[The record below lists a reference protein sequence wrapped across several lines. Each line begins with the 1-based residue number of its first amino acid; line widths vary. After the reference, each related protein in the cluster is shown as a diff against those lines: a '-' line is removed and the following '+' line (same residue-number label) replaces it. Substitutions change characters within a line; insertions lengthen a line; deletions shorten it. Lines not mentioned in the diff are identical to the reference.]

1 MIAHLDCTT
10 GVSGDKFLGALLA
23 VGEQTGAFTAR
34 DLSALAT
41 SLVPEATVEVAPV
54 VSRGVTAL
62 GVRVGAADQ
71 PHHRSMRDI
80 RGLIE
85 RATLPDAV
93 RETAL
98 RVFEELAVAEAKV
111 HGCPPDEV
119 HFHEVGALD
128 SVVDV
133 VGVCAGVAALGIEQL
148 TASVIATGWGD
159 VETSHGALAVPA
171 PATALLLLGVPTAPG
186 PAPCDGS
193 APGELTTPTGAALVR
208 VLAGG
213 FGPQPS
219 MTSRFSGHG
228 AGTRDVG
235 HPNVCRLTLGDAAD
249 ASGDDPGTGEAGGAL
264 PGDTGG
270 VHEPVVLL
278 ETNLDHLSPE
288 AVAFACEELL
298 GAGALD
304 VWTTPVTMKKG
315 RSAFVVSVLCR
326 PADAARLTAS
336 IHELTGTLGVRVS
349 ELTRSVV
356 DREVVTVRTEWG
368 SVRYKKGAGRSR
380 PEHDDVADVARRTGR
395 PYDAVARELSDTPA
409 PDTSRGSE

>member
-23 VGEQTGAFTAR
+23 VGEQTGGFTAR
-34 DLSALAT
+34 DLAELAA
-41 SLVPEATVEVAPV
+41 SLVPEASVEVTQV
-54 VSRGVTAL
+54 VSRGVTAS
-62 GVRVGAADQ
+62 GVRVTAADQ
-71 PHHRSMRDI
+71 PHHRSMSDI
-80 RGLIE
+80 RSMIE
-85 RATLPDAV
+85 NATLPDAV
-93 RETAL
+93 RATAL
-98 RVFEELAVAEAKV
+98 KVFEELAAAEANV
-111 HGCPPDEV
+111 HGCPPDDV

-128 SVVDV
+128 SVVDI

-159 VETSHGALAVPA
+159 VKTSHGTLAVPA
-171 PATALLLLGVPTAPG
+171 PATALLLLGIPTTPG
-186 PAPCDGS
+186 PAPRDGS

-213 FGPQPS
+213 FGPQAP
-219 MTSRFSGHG
+219 MTARFSGHG

-249 ASGDDPGTGEAGGAL
+249 ASGDDPGAGEAGGAL
-264 PGDTGG
+264 PGDMGG
-270 VHEPVVLL
+270 AHEPVVLL

-315 RSAFVVSVLCR
+315 RSAIVMSALCR

-336 IHELTGTLGVRVS
+336 VHELTGTLGIRRAD
-349 ELTRSVV
+349 LTRHVV
-356 DREVVTVRTEWG
+356 EREVVTVRTEWG
-368 SVRYKKGAGRSR
+368 SVRYKRGAGRSR
-380 PEHDDVADVARRTGR
+380 PEHDDVADVARRTGK
-395 PYDAVARELSDTPA
+395 PYDAVARDLGDGE
-409 PDTSRGSE
+409 

>member
-34 DLSALAT
+34 DLSALAA

-62 GVRVGAADQ
+62 GVRVGAVDQ

-98 RVFEELAVAEAKV
+98 RVFEELAAAEAKV

-133 VGVCAGVAALGIEQL
+133 VGVCAGVAALGIELL

-159 VETSHGALAVPA
+159 VETSHGTLAVPA
-171 PATALLLLGVPTAPG
+171 PATALLLLGIPTAPG
-186 PAPCDGS
+186 PAPRDGS

-213 FGPQPS
+213 FGPQPP
-219 MTSRFSGHG
+219 MIARFSGHG

-235 HPNVCRLTLGDAAD
+235 HPNVCRLTLGDAAAVPAG
-249 ASGDDPGTGEAGGAL
+249 ASEADEAGGAR
-264 PGDTGG
+264 
-270 VHEPVVLL
+270 EQVVLL

-326 PADAARLTAS
+326 PADAARLTVS

-349 ELTRSVV
+349 DLTRSVV

-380 PEHDDVADVARRTGR
+380 PEHDDIADVARRTGR
-395 PYDAVARELSDTPA
+395 PYDAVARELSDASA
-409 PDTSRGSE
+409 PDTSREGE

>member
-23 VGEQTGAFTAR
+23 VGEQTGAFTAL
-34 DLSALAT
+34 DLSALAA
-41 SLVPEATVEVAPV
+41 SLLPEAAVEVSPV

-62 GVRVGAADQ
+62 GVSVRAVDQ
-71 PHHRSMRDI
+71 PHHRSMGDI
-80 RGLIE
+80 RALIGQ
-85 RATLPDAV
+85 AALPDTVHA
-93 RETAL
+93 TAL
-98 RVFEELAVAEAKV
+98 RVFEELAAAEAKV
-111 HGCPPDEV
+111 HGCPPDDV

-133 VGVCAGVAALGIEQL
+133 VGVCAGVAALGIERL

-159 VETSHGALAVPA
+159 VATSHGTLAVPA
-171 PATALLLLGVPTAPG
+171 PATALLLMGVPTAPG
-186 PAPCDGS
+186 PAPRDGS

-213 FGPQPS
+213 FGPQPP
-219 MTSRFSGHG
+219 MTARFSGHG

-235 HPNVCRLTLGDAAD
+235 HPNVCRLTLGHAA
-249 ASGDDPGTGEAGGAL
+249 APEDDPGTGKAGGAL

-270 VHEPVVLL
+270 AREPVTLL
-278 ETNLDHLSPE
+278 ETNLDHLPPE

-315 RSAFVVSVLCR
+315 RSAVVVSVLCR
-326 PADAARLTAS
+326 PVDAARLTAR
-336 IHELTGTLGVRVS
+336 IHELTGSLGVRVS

-356 DREVVTVRTEWG
+356 DREVVTVHTEWG
-368 SVRYKKGAGRSR
+368 SVRYKRGAGRSR
-380 PEHDDVADVARRTGR
+380 PEHDDIAEVARRTGR
-395 PYDAVARELSDTPA
+395 PYDAVARELGDADASDA
-409 PDTSRGSE
+409 SRENR